1 MCSFIKNIKTYKSIK
16 LTTYRSVINLLDE
29 MEASKASYAYDPF
42 GTVLRKDE
50 NVVNEYEYLGQLGV
64 ISQPLGKLFILIS
77 DIFSQLKY

>member
-1 MCSFIKNIKTYKSIK
+1 
-16 LTTYRSVINLLDE
+16 

-77 DIFSQLKY
+77 DIFLNISIFVLPEFTNNK